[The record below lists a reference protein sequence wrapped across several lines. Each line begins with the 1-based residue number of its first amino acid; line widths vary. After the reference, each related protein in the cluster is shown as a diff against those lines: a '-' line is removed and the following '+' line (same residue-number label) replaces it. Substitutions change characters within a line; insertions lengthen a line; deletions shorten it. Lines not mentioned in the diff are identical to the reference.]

1 MYDDSDSDNTS
12 GGSGGGGGSR
22 GGNGGGSRGS
32 SSRDNGRG
40 SHIVPTPS
48 ANIATTPTQTGDADA
63 TDKPQNADPNKR
75 AADSKKTE
83 KLDGGS
89 RRKRQTSGDKKR
101 KRRLPKTGEETIEKI
116 LFRKEERRD
125 EEV

>member
-12 GGSGGGGGSR
+12 GGSGGGGG
-22 GGNGGGSRGS
+22 GGGSRGGS
-32 SSRDNGRG
+32 SSRGNGRG
-40 SHIVPTPS
+40 SNIVPTPS
-48 ANIATTPTQTGDADA
+48 ANIATTPAQTGDSDA

-89 RRKRQTSGDKKR
+89 GSRRKRQTSGDKKR
-101 KRRLPKTGEETIEKI
+101 KRRLPKTGEVGFTEKY
-116 LFRKEERRD
+116 KEWE
-125 EEV
+125 